1 MSGSPGYFFIQFSIY
16 LICNINSEGCFYVFD
31 KCDFYVYGVGEQSSP
46 STRLIE
52 IRRTVFQ
59 LFSVMATGNW
69 LKSHLAFKSTLVWFC
84 ALAVCDYLNQIKIH
98 SLSCTVK
105 CAMTGVFHLPR
116 KCCSTELIVEEIT
129 L

>member
-1 MSGSPGYFFIQFSIY
+1 MSDSPGYFFIQFSIY

-84 ALAVCDYLNQIKIH
+84 AFRHGNA
-98 SLSCTVK
+98 SCLRLFK
-105 CAMTGVFHLPR
+105 
-116 KCCSTELIVEEIT
+116 SN
-129 L
+129 